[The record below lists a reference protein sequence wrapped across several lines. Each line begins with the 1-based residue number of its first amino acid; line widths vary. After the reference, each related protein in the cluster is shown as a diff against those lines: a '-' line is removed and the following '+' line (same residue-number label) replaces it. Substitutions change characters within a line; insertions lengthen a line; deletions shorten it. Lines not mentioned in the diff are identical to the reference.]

1 MKTREEI
8 LAEIVHKHFENVP
21 VQFKQDFHKGF
32 GEIWKVALL
41 AMKESA
47 EQALDLA
54 AEKVQIKY
62 ASYDSN
68 LHNDPEW
75 DLDNDGLFY
84 QIDKE
89 SILSLK
95 AQLK

>member
-21 VQFKQDFHKGF
+21 AQFKQHFHKGF
-32 GEIWKVALL
+32 GEIWNVALL

-54 AEKVQIKY
+54 AETVKIQINHPY
-62 ASYDSN
+62 GQECFFNTEYRD
-68 LHNDPEW
+68 
-75 DLDNDGLFY
+75 DNVSISINKD
-84 QIDKE
+84 

-95 AQLK
+95 DQLK